1 MQSKRSDRFTL
12 PLSTWWGGVKGVGL
26 PLACCLFFLLSLNTA
41 YAQTP
46 EANKK
51 TDKFAEAYA
60 NADEAIERNRLTNT
74 FFAIGPTV
82 GLPSGLNLNASL
94 YLWRFVVRGS
104 GMFYGSDFMGGQ
116 ADFGFSLFN
125 GARIRHSVSFVGGY
139 MKRTPLFAL
148 DSAFPDNKTGVSQAT
163 TYLGGAYE
171 LFMDGFFLQAG
182 VGRAM
187 SDELKNPMLIFQAGY
202 LFYFPQ

>member
-1 MQSKRSDRFTL
+1 MKNLLLQALLF
-12 PLSTWWGGVKGVGL
+12 
-26 PLACCLFFLLSLNTA
+26 ACLLFSA
-41 YAQTP
+41 GSMHA
-46 EANKK
+46 EDKK
-51 TDKFAEAYA
+51 TEAKADKFAQAHQDAE
-60 NADEAIERNRLTNT
+60 EAINRNRLTNS
-74 FFAIGPTV
+74 FFAIGPTI

-116 ADFGFSLFN
+116 ADVGFSLFN
-125 GARIRHSVSFVGGY
+125 GARIRHSVSLVGGY
-139 MKRTPLFAL
+139 MRRKPLFAL
-148 DSAFPDNKTGVSQAT
+148 DSALPDNKTGISQES
-163 TYLGGAYE
+163 TYIGGAYE
-171 LFMDGFFLQAG
+171 LFMDGFFLQVG

>member
-1 MQSKRSDRFTL
+1 MKNL
-12 PLSTWWGGVKGVGL
+12 PHPGL
-26 PLACCLFFLLSLNTA
+26 RPPLIFCLLVLFSFSTA
-41 YAQTP
+41 YAQTT
-46 EANKK
+46 ETNTKS
-51 TDKFAEAYA
+51 DKFAEAYKA
-60 NADEAIERNRLTNT
+60 ADEAIERNRLTNS

-82 GLPSGLNLNASL
+82 GLPSGLNIHAQLH
-94 YLWRFVVRGS
+94 LWRFIFRGS
-104 GMFYGSDFMGGQ
+104 GMFYGSDFMGYQG
-116 ADFGFSLFN
+116 DFGFSLFN
-125 GARIRHSVSFVGGY
+125 GVRVRHSLSFVGGY

-163 TYLGGAYE
+163 GYFGGTYE

-182 VGRAM
+182 VGKAM